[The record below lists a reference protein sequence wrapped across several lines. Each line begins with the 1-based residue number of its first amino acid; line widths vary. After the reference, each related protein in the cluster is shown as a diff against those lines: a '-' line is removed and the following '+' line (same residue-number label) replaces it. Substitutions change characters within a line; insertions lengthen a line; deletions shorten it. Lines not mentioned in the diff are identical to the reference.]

1 MDITLFEKGGK
12 TYTRLKISI
21 KNFWKY
27 KTYIKV
33 KWGVDTD
40 NPSKKNSRYIYFEV
54 EGDLING
61 KQG

>member
-1 MDITLFEKGGK
+1 MEMTLFERAGK

-21 KNFWKY
+21 KNFGKY

-33 KWGVDTD
+33 KWGVDTEK
-40 NPSKKNSRYIYFEV
+40 PSKKSSRFIYFEA
-54 EGDLING
+54 EGDLINR